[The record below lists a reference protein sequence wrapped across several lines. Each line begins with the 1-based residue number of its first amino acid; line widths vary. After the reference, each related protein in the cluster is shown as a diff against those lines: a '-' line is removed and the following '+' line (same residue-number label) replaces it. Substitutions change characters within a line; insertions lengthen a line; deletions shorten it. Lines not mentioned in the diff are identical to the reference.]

1 MGARSPEAP
10 SWVFSHLACGVAR
23 SHLCHRSR
31 AWCVSACLDLFL
43 MPSAAAGISLQK
55 QWTEGR
61 TKEAGEIG
69 SQTGHLVGIRQRK
82 EMNELAKCQG
92 AIGGGGE

>member
-1 MGARSPEAP
+1 
-10 SWVFSHLACGVAR
+10 
-23 SHLCHRSR
+23 
-31 AWCVSACLDLFL
+31 